1 MARFFGG
8 SEDMKQ
14 LELVKKWTAAGLAL
28 ALLLEAPGL
37 RAYAAM
43 GEISNPGG
51 EMASPVGKIEAPLSF
66 NNDSIS
72 ASGNLNESA
81 AQIQALGLSLTPQ
94 EQARQNFET
103 ALSRQQLQAKLS
115 GASAETQNRGARAYG
130 AVLRSSAL
138 AQQAEA
144 NQKTPGGFFGGKLI
158 PALKKAFSPSS
169 IKSIGSKAQ
178 GALAR
183 IFDGS
188 ETSSRILPGPD
199 GRSFAVI
206 ERSSSRSFQLTSLSP
221 SANKAF
227 SAAQVP
233 QPESQNSNAPKGPQK
248 FTASG
253 FALSSARIIFSA
265 AAVIAAQV
273 MAVHFLPAV
282 FGLVGVASVWAV
294 MGGLLALPAA
304 LYTRYRLS
312 RHDAVRLNKV
322 KWILDASIGALIGAG
337 ALALPLVSAAISAP
351 VLPALATLATLAS
364 LSGVGVLMTMAGGG
378 SGMNFLLGA
387 ASLAGI
393 SHLIG
398 VGALGAL
405 SLGPIF
411 GMAALPAIATVSFFL
426 RFLINAAETG
436 QPFTIPGALMGS
448 KMRFPTFTWV
458 MTGVVFALLSGFAPW
473 HENIAFFAW
482 NLFGDPKTH
491 WDKSKPW
498 MQNLPAL
505 LTNFNVLY
513 AGLFL
518 FAAATGFTAPATFL
532 VLAFLPERI
541 AHLTEFLLQKSLPA
555 SSKQDSVSVTQTPQ
569 TPSEKMAAQMPNV
582 NRWVKTATFI
592 ALMLGAAAAMGFGV
606 FGIHQLLKVS
616 IAAVILSGIPFLF
629 SAPLIKKMQN
639 ATDTDRTKDP
649 AIYRVVDDLRALENA
664 NRSGKKPIPVP
675 EVVILPTE
683 LPNAFATGPSPF
695 HAMVGVTEGTK
706 EMLLTPENLRK
717 NLINAIAA
725 SDPKGDAFKVLRRTI
740 SETIPGATENDSPE
754 ALSQVVSKAS
764 ASDIEKLGERY
775 LRGVLAHEFTHVMDR
790 HMLSGFIMGSILS
803 AINFAAYSLMWSVI
817 VGHRM
822 VKSLFPKKQAA
833 QVPVGVPLGPKDERF
848 APLAIPAI
856 AALPGLVRL
865 FLALWTPVLLSM
877 LQIAA
882 SRNNEAQAD
891 EGGARLVKDPQALAA
906 ALVLL
911 TNWRP
916 SSKFKLS
923 EEDSLKLAMDSH
935 MFTVSPAEQL
945 TQAGLLTKPEAQK
958 APTLSRG
965 DDWLFYLMIM
975 NHPETPARIKELW
988 QMSEAFK
995 AQGIPPAQ

>member
-1 MARFFGG
+1 MR
-8 SEDMKQ
+8 K
-14 LELVKKWTAAGLAL
+14 LEFVKKITATGLAL
-28 ALLLEAPGL
+28 ALLLEAPGI

-43 GEISNPGG
+43 GEMATPGG
-51 EMASPVGKIEAPLSF
+51 EAASPVGKIETPLSF
-66 NNDSIS
+66 NTDSIGATDSLNATTPRIQIS
-72 ASGNLNESA
+72 A
-81 AQIQALGLSLTPQ
+81 LSLTP
-94 EQARQNFET
+94 EEKARQTFEA
-103 ALSRQQLQAKLS
+103 ALSRRQLQAKLA
-115 GASAETQNRGARAYG
+115 GAPEETQNRVALTYDA
-130 AVLRSSAL
+130 ALRSSAL
-138 AQQAEA
+138 VQQTAVS
-144 NQKTPGGFFGGKLI
+144 QKTTSGFFSGKLI
-158 PALKKAFSPSS
+158 PTLKKALSPSS
-169 IKSIGSKAQ
+169 IKDIASRARGTLS
-178 GALAR
+178 R
-183 IFDGS
+183 IFDGES
-188 ETSSRILPGPD
+188 GTPRILPGPD

-206 ERSSSRSFQLTSLSP
+206 ERASISGPRLIRHSSFRVENASP
-221 SANKAF
+221 S
-227 SAAQVP
+227 QVP
-233 QPESQNSNAPKGPQK
+233 APQSQNSNAPAGPQK
-248 FTASG
+248 SFKAG
-253 FALSSARIIFSA
+253 FALSSARVVFSA

-273 MAVHFLPAV
+273 MAVHLAPAI

-294 MGGLLALPAA
+294 MGGLLFLPAA

-312 RHDAVRLNKV
+312 RHDTPRLNKV
-322 KWILDASIGALIGAG
+322 KWILDAAIGGLIGAS
-337 ALALPLVSAAISAP
+337 ALAFPLTASALAAP
-351 VLPALATLATLAS
+351 VLPALVSLAS

-378 SGMNFLLGA
+378 RGLNFLLGA

-393 SHLIG
+393 SHIIG

-411 GMAALPAIATVSFFL
+411 GMAALPVVATVSFFL
-426 RFLINAAETG
+426 KFLIDAAEMG
-436 QPFTIPGALMGS
+436 QPFTIPGALMGA

-482 NLFGDPKTH
+482 NMFGDPKTH
-491 WDKSKPW
+491 WDKSKSW
-498 MQNLPAL
+498 TKNLPVI

-555 SSKQDSVSVTQTPQ
+555 SSAASSTAQTTAFQ
-569 TPSEKMAAQMPNV
+569 TPSEKIAAKMPTV
-582 NRWVKTATFI
+582 NRWLRTATYI
-592 ALMLGAAAAMGFGV
+592 GLMIGAAAFMGFGV

-616 IAAVILSGIPFLF
+616 VFAIVLSAIPFLF

-639 ATDTDRTKDP
+639 ATETSRTQDP

-664 NRSGKKPIPVP
+664 NRPGKKPIPEP

-683 LPNAFATGPSPF
+683 LPNAFATGPTPF

-717 NLINAIAA
+717 NLQNAIAA
-725 SDPKGDAFKVLRRTI
+725 SNPDGDAFKVLRRTI
-740 SETIPGATENDSPE
+740 AETLPGASEQDSPE
-754 ALSQVVSKAS
+754 ALSAVVSKAN
-764 ASDIEKLGERY
+764 AADIEKLGERY

-803 AINFAAYSLMWSVI
+803 AINFAAYSLMWSVL
-817 VGHRM
+817 VGHRII
-822 VKSLFPKKQAA
+822 KSLFPKKQNA
-833 QVPVGVPLGPKDERF
+833 QANSNPTLGPKDEHF
-848 APLAIPAI
+848 APLAVPAI
-856 AALPGLVRL
+856 AALPALVRL
-865 FLALWTPVLLSM
+865 FLALWAPVFLSM

-916 SSKFKLS
+916 SAKFKLS

-945 TQAGLLTKPEAQK
+945 AEAGFLTKPNAAK
-958 APTLSRG
+958 GPALSRG

-988 QMSEAFK
+988 QMSEALK
-995 AQGIPPAQ
+995 AQGVPPAPLTAN

>member
-66 NNDSIS
+66 NTDSIS
-72 ASGNLNESA
+72 ASANLNESA
-81 AQIQALGLSLTPQ
+81 AQIESSGLSLTPQ
-94 EQARQNFET
+94 EKERQNFET

-115 GASAETQNRGARAYG
+115 GASNETQNSGALAYG

-138 AQQAEA
+138 VQQAAA
-144 NQKTPGGFFGGKLI
+144 NQKASSGFFGGKLI
-158 PALKKAFSPSS
+158 PALKKALSPSS

-188 ETSSRILPGPD
+188 ESASRILPGPD
-199 GRSFAVI
+199 GRSFVVI

-221 SANKAF
+221 SANRTV

-233 QPESQNSNAPKGPQK
+233 QPASQNSNTPEGPQK
-248 FTASG
+248 FAASG

-312 RHDAVRLNKV
+312 RHDAPRLNKV

-351 VLPALATLATLAS
+351 VLPALAVLAS

-378 SGMNFLLGA
+378 SGLNFLLGA

-498 MQNLPAL
+498 TQNLPVI

-555 SSKQDSVSVTQTPQ
+555 SSKQASISQTRTSQ

-582 NRWVKTATFI
+582 NRWLKTATFI
-592 ALMLGAAAAMGFGV
+592 ALMLGAGAAMGFGV

-616 IAAVILSGIPFLF
+616 IAAVVLSGIPFLF

-664 NRSGKKPIPVP
+664 NRPGKKPIPVP

-706 EMLLTPENLRK
+706 EMLLTPENLRT

-725 SDPKGDAFKVLRRTI
+725 SDPNGDAFKVLRRTI

-790 HMLSGFIMGSILS
+790 HMLSGFIIGSILS

-817 VGHRM
+817 VSHRM
-822 VKSLFPKKQAA
+822 MKSLFPKKQSA
-833 QVPVGVPLGPKDERF
+833 QAPVGVPLGPKDERF

-856 AALPGLVRL
+856 AALPALVRL
-865 FLALWTPVLLSM
+865 FLALWAPVFLSM

-923 EEDSLKLAMDSH
+923 EEDALKLAMDSH

-945 TQAGLLTKPEAQK
+945 TQAGLLTKPDAQK

>member
-1 MARFFGG
+1 
-8 SEDMKQ
+8 MKK
-14 LELVKKWTAAGLAL
+14 LEFVKKITAAGIAL

-43 GEISNPGG
+43 GEMNNPGG
-51 EMASPVGKIEAPLSF
+51 ESASLGKIEMPLSF
-66 NNDSIS
+66 NTDSIN
-72 ASGNLNESA
+72 AAGNLIPSA
-81 AQIQALGLSLTPQ
+81 QVQAYGLSLTPQ
-94 EQARQNFET
+94 EQARQALET
-103 ALSRQQLQAKLS
+103 VVARQQLQAKLS
-115 GASAETQNRGARAYG
+115 GVSEEAQNRPALVYD
-130 AVLRSSAL
+130 AVLRTTAL
-138 AQQAEA
+138 VQPNAEG
-144 NQKTPGGFFGGKLI
+144 QKIQGQSLGARLV
-158 PALKKAFSPSS
+158 PALKKALSPSS
-169 IKSIGSKAQ
+169 IKNLGSKARET
-178 GALAR
+178 LSR
-183 IFDGS
+183 IFDAESG
-188 ETSSRILPGPD
+188 TSRILPAPD
-199 GRSFAVI
+199 GRSFAMI
-206 ERSSSRSFQLTSLSP
+206 ERSAVSSSRLSP
-221 SANKAF
+221 SASYRVQ
-227 SAAQVP
+227 SALPSQVP
-233 QPESQNSNAPKGPQK
+233 SPSSQNLNSPADPKK
-248 FTASG
+248 SFAAG
-253 FALSSARIIFSA
+253 FAVSSARVVFSA

-312 RHDAVRLNKV
+312 RHDAPRLNKA
-322 KWILDASIGALIGAG
+322 KWILDAAIGGLIGAS
-337 ALALPLVSAAISAP
+337 ALAFPLVAGAISVP
-351 VLPALATLATLAS
+351 VLPALMGLAS
-364 LSGVGVLMTMAGGG
+364 LSGLGVLMTMAGGG
-378 SGMNFLLGA
+378 SPLNFLLGGA
-387 ASLAGI
+387 ALMGSGYL

-411 GMAALPAIATVSFFL
+411 GMAALPIIATVSFFL

-436 QPFTIPGALMGS
+436 QPFTIPGALMGA

-458 MTGVVFALLSGFAPW
+458 MTGVVFALLSGFTPW

-482 NLFGDPKTH
+482 NIFGDPKAH
-491 WDKSKPW
+491 WDKTKPW
-498 MQNLPAL
+498 FKNLPVV
-505 LTNFNVLY
+505 LTNFNVIY

-555 SSKQDSVSVTQTPQ
+555 SSSAVSSSPAPAMPQ
-569 TPSEKMAAQMPNV
+569 ALSEKVAAKMPNV
-582 NRWVKTATFI
+582 NRWLRTATFI
-592 ALMLGAAAAMGFGV
+592 GLMLGAAGVMGFGV

-616 IAAVILSGIPFLF
+616 VAAIVLSGIPFLF

-639 ATDTDRTKDP
+639 ATDTTRTQDP

-664 NRSGKKPIPVP
+664 NRPGKKPIPVP

-695 HAMVGVTEGTK
+695 HAMVGVTQGTK

-725 SDPKGDAFKVLRRTI
+725 SNPEGDAFKVLRRTI
-740 SETIPGATENDSPE
+740 AETIPGASEQDSPE
-754 ALSQVVSKAS
+754 TLSAVVSKAN

-790 HMLSGFIMGSILS
+790 HMLDNFVIGSILS

-817 VGHRM
+817 VGHRI
-822 VKSLFPKKQAA
+822 VKNLFPKKQSVQADSNPA
-833 QVPVGVPLGPKDERF
+833 LGPKDEHF
-848 APLAIPAI
+848 APLAVPAI
-856 AALPGLVRL
+856 AALPALVRL
-865 FLALWTPVLLSM
+865 FLALWAPVFLSM

-935 MFTVSPAEQL
+935 LFTVSPAEQL
-945 TQAGLLTKPEAQK
+945 NNAGLMAQPSAQK
-958 APTLSRG
+958 GPALTRG

-988 QMSEAFK
+988 QMSEALK
-995 AQGIPPAQ
+995 AQGIPPASLTAN

>member
-1 MARFFGG
+1 
-8 SEDMKQ
+8 MKK
-14 LELVKKWTAAGLAL
+14 LEFVKKITAAGIAL

-43 GEISNPGG
+43 GEMSNPGG
-51 EMASPVGKIEAPLSF
+51 ESAAPLGKIEAPLSF
-66 NNDSIS
+66 NTDSVNPADNLVP
-72 ASGNLNESA
+72 AS
-81 AQIQALGLSLTPQ
+81 QIQAYGLSLTPQ
-94 EQARQNFET
+94 EKARQTLET
-103 ALSRQQLQAKLS
+103 AVARQQLQAKLS
-115 GASAETQNRGARAYG
+115 GASEKTQNRPALVYD
-130 AVLRSSAL
+130 AVLRTTAL
-138 AQQAEA
+138 VQQNAA
-144 NQKTPGGFFGGKLI
+144 SQKTSGGFFSAKFI
-158 PALKKAFSPSS
+158 PALKKALSPSS
-169 IKSIGSKAQ
+169 LKNFGSKARKTLS
-178 GALAR
+178 G
-183 IFDGS
+183 IFDG
-188 ETSSRILPGPD
+188 ENGASRILPGPD

-206 ERSSSRSFQLTSLSP
+206 ERSAVSSSRLSP
-221 SANKAF
+221 SV
-227 SAAQVP
+227 SYRVQSVSPSQVP
-233 QPESQNSNAPKGPQK
+233 APSSQTPTGPTNPQK
-248 FTASG
+248 SFAAG
-253 FALSSARIIFSA
+253 FALSSARVIFSA
-265 AAVIAAQV
+265 AAVIAVQV

-294 MGGLLALPAA
+294 MGGLLAMPAA

-312 RHDAVRLNKV
+312 RHDAPRLNKV
-322 KWILDASIGALIGAG
+322 KWILDAAIGGLIGASV
-337 ALALPLVSAAISAP
+337 LAFPVLATAISAP
-351 VLPALATLATLAS
+351 VLPALMSLAA

-378 SGMNFLLGA
+378 SPLNFLLGGA
-387 ASLAGI
+387 ALFGSGYL

-411 GMAALPAIATVSFFL
+411 GMAALPVIATVSFFL

-436 QPFTIPGALMGS
+436 QPFTIPGALMGA

-458 MTGVVFALLSGFAPW
+458 MTGVVFALLSGFTPW

-482 NLFGDPKTH
+482 NMFGDPKVH
-491 WDKSKPW
+491 WDKTKPW
-498 MQNLPAL
+498 FKNLPVV
-505 LTNFNVLY
+505 LTNFNVIY

-555 SSKQDSVSVTQTPQ
+555 SAATVSSSPAQAAPQ
-569 TPSEKMAAQMPNV
+569 TLSEKVAAKMPSV
-582 NRWVKTATFI
+582 NRWLRTATFI
-592 ALMLGAAAAMGFGV
+592 GLMLGAAGVMGFGV

-616 IAAVILSGIPFLF
+616 VAAIVLSAIPFLF

-639 ATDTDRTKDP
+639 ATDTTRAQDP
-649 AIYRVVDDLRALENA
+649 AIYRVVDNLRALENA
-664 NRSGKKPIPVP
+664 NRPGKKPIPVP

-695 HAMVGVTEGTK
+695 HAMVGVTQGTK

-725 SDPKGDAFKVLRRTI
+725 SNPEGDAFKVLRRTI
-740 SETIPGATENDSPE
+740 AETIPGASEQDSPE
-754 ALSQVVSKAS
+754 TLSNVVSKAN

-790 HMLSGFIMGSILS
+790 HMLDNFVIGSVLS
-803 AINFAAYSLMWSVI
+803 AINFAAYSLMWSVV
-817 VGHRM
+817 VGHRII
-822 VKSLFPKKQAA
+822 KSILPKKQNA
-833 QVPVGVPLGPKDERF
+833 QEDSNSALGPKDEHF
-848 APLAIPAI
+848 APLAVPAI
-856 AALPGLVRL
+856 AALPALVRL
-865 FLALWTPVLLSM
+865 FLALWAPVFLGM

-935 MFTVSPAEQL
+935 LFTVSPAEQL
-945 TQAGLLTKPEAQK
+945 NNAGLMAQANAQK
-958 APTLSRG
+958 GPALTRG

-988 QMSEAFK
+988 QMSEALK
-995 AQGIPPAQ
+995 AQGIPPAPMAGN